1 MTSLYHLRSGPAGTY
16 RITKLDADYSIEA
29 SYLVSKHECTCPAGA
44 RGTCRHRQMLP
55 FFLAKAHIDNGWM
68 LDWHTRQWRKPLCE
82 DGREQPIDDQSG
94 LSIASEDGLG
104 EARSKEDLAPTAEP
118 NRSQDLPDN
127 ELELEEDEDGFE
139 VEIENDED
147 DQAVG
152 EAIEEPVPP
161 IDSSLEAEV
170 ERPRGPRPAPSASTQ
185 IKRRKI

>member
-1 MTSLYHLRSGPAGTY
+1 MTSLYHLRSASPRNTY

-44 RGTCRHRQMLP
+44 RPTCRHRQMLP

-82 DGREQPIDDQSG
+82 DGREQPID
-94 LSIASEDGLG
+94 EV
-104 EARSKEDLAPTAEP
+104 RSQEDLASTAEP
-118 NRSQDLPDN
+118 ERSQDQIEP
-127 ELELEEDEDGFE
+127 EENWAG
-139 VEIENDED
+139 ITRSGAALAQPN
-147 DQAVG
+147 
-152 EAIEEPVPP
+152 EEPVPP

-170 ERPRGPRPAPSASTQ
+170 ERPHGPAPAPSASPSA